1 MRVARELPVAAPPAA
16 LWALLWDVP
25 RIVACVPGCVEAR
38 EVQAHRR
45 YVARMR
51 QKVGPISLS
60 LPLDVDVVE
69 AEPERALTLD
79 ARGRDPVIGAE
90 VVMRVR
96 LALEARGA
104 ASVLRIDAEGRVLG
118 KLGALGHGVIQR
130 KAEEAVDEFGA
141 RLQQAARG

>member
-1 MRVARELPVAAPPAA
+1 MRVTRELTVAVPPAA

-38 EVQAHRR
+38 EVEAHRR

-60 LPLDVDVVE
+60 MPLDVDVVE
-69 AEPERALTLD
+69 AEPEHRLTLD

-90 VVMRVR
+90 VAMRVS
-96 LALEARGA
+96 LGLEERGQ

-141 RLQQAARG
+141 RLQRAARG